1 MTFTNAE
8 PVIRLGCFGG
18 VLLLMALWE
27 VLAPRRR
34 LTVRRPWRWFSNLGL
49 VALDTLTLRFLAPL
63 GVVGVALWAE
73 GFDAWC
79 SAWLGRGAE
88 PPAIVFLRVPGK
100 TESKLRQARVPI
112 PGDAPPV
119 CTDLVRVSG
128 GGTIPKEHVKVLS
141 DLRDVLTVKLID
153 LAKLHYPP
161 AEGQYLGLVYV
172 DERPIAVIHAL
183 VTH

>member
-1 MTFTNAE
+1 MATAGTYVEDLIQYWGNVGRVFTT
-8 PVIRLGCFGG
+8 RLQKASSDARKGEYG
-18 VLLLMALWE
+18 LN
-27 VLAPRRR
+27 R
-34 LTVRRPWRWFSNLGL
+34 LFS
-49 VALDTLTLRFLAPL
+49 D
-63 GVVGVALWAE
+63 GVALWAE

-161 AEGQYLGLVYV
+161 AEGPY
-172 DERPIAVIHAL
+172 
-183 VTH
+183 